1 MRSSGDLMY
10 HGSIMVMRQLLLETN
25 LNRGLGVQK
34 DVM

>member
-1 MRSSGDLMY
+1 MQ
-10 HGSIMVMRQLLLETN
+10 HGSIMVMRQLLPETN